1 MGLALPYSVDFPIKK
16 ILPTLSFE
24 ATVNNAR
31 QVINHLPCVVCFFTS
46 FPHMFYAV
54 YGQTTLNF
62 P

>member
-31 QVINHLPCVVCFFTS
+31 QVINHLPCVVCFLPPFLIC
-46 FPHMFYAV
+46 FMRFMGKQH
-54 YGQTTLNF
+54 
-62 P
+62 